1 MASNQTGRPADDN
14 LPEVW
19 HPPTT
24 PRGEQVLPEVVP
36 DSSPEAAQQR
46 YFTETDK
53 YPAYYDNAP
62 KLPHDGSYYS
72 PEQQYH
78 QPQQPWM
85 PVGAEPQGISAI
97 SPNSSVPWQSFPD
110 GDDQRTYV
118 GSEPAPEPEKRICG
132 LRKRLFIIIAA
143 VIALVIVAAGVGG
156 GVGGAV
162 ASKGSSKD
170 DPAAAASNSTASAT
184 GASSSIRW
192 VPLILCTKPQS
203 EPPLTNPPAQPAQPP
218 RAQPPPPPPPPRAPR
233 PQQSPTSTTKPTR
246 PPSSA
251 SPSRPTRAPT

>member
-1 MASNQTGRPADDN
+1 MASNHPGRPADEN
-14 LPEVW
+14 LPEVVW

-62 KLPHDGSYYS
+62 KLPYDAGAYS
-72 PEQQYH
+72 PGQQYY

-85 PVGAEPQGISAI
+85 PVGAEAQGISAI
-97 SPNSSVPWQSFPD
+97 SPNSSVPWQSFPE

-132 LRKRLFIIIAA
+132 LPKRLFIIIAA
-143 VIALVIVAAGVGG
+143 IVGVVVVAAAVGG
-156 GVGGAV
+156 GVGGAM
-162 ASKGSSKD
+162 ASKSSSND
-170 DPAAAASNSTASAT
+170 AAAAAASNSTASAT
-184 GASSSIRW
+184 GAPSSIRL
-192 VPLILCTKPQS
+192 VPPPKPQKPNVGS
-203 EPPLTNPPAQPAQPP
+203 LPATNT
-218 RAQPPPPPPPPRAPR
+218 
-233 PQQSPTSTTKPTR
+233 PQRHQHSCDQHDFLQDLVHLDRTLRHSH
-246 PPSSA
+246 
-251 SPSRPTRAPT
+251 